1 MSAHLQHKVRD
12 ISDIIPNIPK
22 WLAEWVMS
30 LMSLEKEERPQ
41 TAAEALGI
49 LLNGRDEQKV
59 TKFRA

>member
-1 MSAHLQHKVRD
+1 MSAHLQHIVTD
-12 ISDIIPNIPK
+12 ISEIIPNIPK

-30 LMSLEKEERPQ
+30 FIALKKDDRPQ
-41 TAAEALGI
+41 SAAEALDT